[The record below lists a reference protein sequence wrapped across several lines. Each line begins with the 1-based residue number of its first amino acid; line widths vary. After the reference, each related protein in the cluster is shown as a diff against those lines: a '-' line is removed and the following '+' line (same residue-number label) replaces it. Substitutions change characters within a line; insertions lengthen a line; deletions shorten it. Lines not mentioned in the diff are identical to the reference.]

1 MDKFVFAITGPTG
14 AGKSTVSEMMR
25 RLGVYVA
32 DADKIARE
40 ITSNNSDCL
49 SEIRQAF
56 GNDVF
61 DGTVLDRKKLGEIV
75 FNDSVKL
82 KLLNDITHKYI
93 KEEIKRK
100 ISESPS
106 QLAAV
111 DGAVIIGSPVMEMCK
126 KTVVVTADTDVRR
139 KRIMNRDSISYEAAQ
154 SRINSQ
160 MNNSQYEQYA
170 DFIIKNNDIV
180 GLEECVEQVYSKIK
194 NFSETRGEETQKA

>member
-32 DADKIARE
+32 DADKIARD

-49 SEIRQAF
+49 SEIRQTF
-56 GNDVF
+56 GGKVF
-61 DGTVLDRKKLGEIV
+61 DGAVLNRKKLAEIV
-75 FNDSVKL
+75 FNDSGKL

-93 KEEIKRK
+93 KEEIERK
-100 ISESPS
+100 ISVSPS
-106 QLAAV
+106 QLAAI
-111 DGAVIIGSPVMEMCK
+111 DGAVIIGSPVMDMCK
-126 KTVVVTADTDVRR
+126 KTVIVTADTEVRR
-139 KRIMNRDSISYEAAQ
+139 KRIMNRDSISYEATQ

-194 NFSETRGEETQKA
+194 NFSETRSEET